1 MWSDAG
7 ASAVTRSSYRVMSCG
22 GGLRRGGGQEEE
34 ELVYAE
40 HKTETVKRP
49 DIHKE
54 RKSVFDKW
62 TEKLKEFLDNA

>member
-1 MWSDAG
+1 MNAIKNQEKLKL
-7 ASAVTRSSYRVMSCG
+7 TQEEIIQE
-22 GGLRRGGGQEEE
+22 QEEE

-62 TEKLKEFLDNA
+62 TEKLKEFLDNAE